1 MPRNESEIN
10 AQGEKV
16 PPKFDVR
23 KFYGNVITVDL
34 DDLGADE
41 LLGIAGA

>member
-23 KFYGNVITVDL
+23 KFYGNVITADL
-34 DDLGADE
+34 DELGADE
-41 LLGIAGA
+41 LLGIGGA